1 MYIVTNWSKDTEWTF
16 ETSQE
21 HEDLYLTPS
30 KNLSYQWPF
39 FLPRPCWECHCPLS
53 PFLWLALCSK
63 KSNKWKCDL
72 WGCSWKGSSAAEN
85 WVTAI
90 AQRATEKS
98 SSGTISKR
106 VLQIHIFKGLS
117 RKRWFALSSQGSY
130 VVKDSVLMPWGCC
143 GCECWTPALILNVQ
157 LRVSVVLLCLPES
170 QVLPFSKGMKLPA
183 ESAS

>member
-1 MYIVTNWSKDTEWTF
+1 MCIVTNWSKGTEWTF
-16 ETSQE
+16 KTSQE

-39 FLPRPCWECHCPLS
+39 FLPMNAENVTVHCHRSFGLHCAVRKAINGNVISGVVL
-53 PFLWLALCSK
+53 
-63 KSNKWKCDL
+63 
-72 WGCSWKGSSAAEN
+72 GRAAVQN

-90 AQRATEKS
+90 AQRVTEKS
-98 SSGTISKR
+98 SSGTVSKR

-143 GCECWTPALILNVQ
+143 GCECWTPALILNVR

-170 QVLPFSKGMKLPA
+170 QVLPFSKGMKLA
-183 ESAS
+183 GESAS